1 MNKEFVFKDETFAI
15 IGACYEVH
23 STLGVGFLEA
33 VYAEALSLEFRE
45 KNIPFEK
52 EKELR
57 ITYKDKI
64 LEKKYIADFVC
75 YSSVVIELKALSTLT
90 SQHESQ
96 LINYLKATG
105 IRVGLLINFG
115 ESSLKYKRLVL

>member
-15 IGACYEVH
+15 IGACYEVQ
-23 STLGVGFLEA
+23 STLGEGFLEA

-45 KNIPFEK
+45 RNIPFEK

-57 ITYKDKI
+57 ISYKDKI
-64 LEKKYIADFVC
+64 LEKKYVADFVC
-75 YSSVVIELKALSTLT
+75 YSSVVIELKALSALT